1 MLKGSPVVL
10 CGRCAVRPD
19 VPKNPKP
26 GDTVSC
32 PVCGSSDSVAR
43 VLSQARHHATH
54 LAARELEDRRMRRG
68 SRLRHIT
75 PARAPVKLLRWI
87 SGLSAE

>member
-10 CGRCAVRPD
+10 CGRCVVRPD
-19 VPKNPKP
+19 VPENPKP
-26 GDTVSC
+26 GDEVSC
-32 PVCGSSDSVAR
+32 PVCGARDSVER

-54 LAARELEDRRMRRG
+54 LATRDLEERRIRRG

-75 PARAPVKLLRWI
+75 PTRSPVKVLRWI
-87 SGLSAE
+87 SGLSTD